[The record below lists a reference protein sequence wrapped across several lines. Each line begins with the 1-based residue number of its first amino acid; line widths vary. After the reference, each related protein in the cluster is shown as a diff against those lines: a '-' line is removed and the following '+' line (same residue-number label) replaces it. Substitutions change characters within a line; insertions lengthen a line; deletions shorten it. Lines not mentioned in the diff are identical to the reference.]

1 MTTVPTTSASSS
13 SSVASAASHSLNAV
27 AKPLRS
33 LWLNALARFRTPLG
47 ANAEQLDQQRMRDVN
62 AQALSTM
69 DALLLTDLSPV
80 FLSSME
86 RCSCEDEYDEYD
98 RYDAYDEFNTRCL
111 PFIRPPR

>member
-98 RYDAYDEFNTRCL
+98 RYDEIGTRCM